1 MWIIKGK
8 LLIYYIVLK
17 ILQGKRIGVRKT
29 LLKYSDIKLV
39 EPLFRKQKKVKLI
52 KSKEVY

>member
-17 ILQGKRIGVRKT
+17 ILRGKRIGVRKT